1 MRDLLLRG
9 VLGSFVAMG
18 LVAGCG
24 GGGTDTTGTGGG
36 TTTTAPGGGGAGGGA
51 TTSDTTETT
60 TTPTGPSACEVL
72 GLPERAWSEGP
83 YGTLRNETAG
93 DFALELVDGSSWSF
107 KERWSGCESYVFVP
121 DSIKVSGLNNA
132 SIWEKDLLNLIK
144 ASPKNAHYFFV
155 SRAGNDDGAAASTSA
170 MQARVDEVLAGL
182 APEDAEHWKARLHVA
197 AKRAASLDSWLKGAL
212 SGIGRGGFAIDRLQ
226 RIRGVG
232 NLADVKR
239 FKQALNDAGQW
250 PWEQNLAYAAHEVR
264 YFNFEAEREARM
276 EAEQGVTVVPFWDG
290 EVLAEFEEK
299 EIQLPSEAEM
309 AKFDTLEID
318 ITSMCP
324 DTAQIEFGNCGAWDY
339 LAYLF
344 VKDDEGNNVELGR
357 FITSYHRETRWVSD
371 VSPMLV
377 HLKKGGKRTFRWE
390 FAPPWNTQPTATKL
404 SLRLSNKNKGYS
416 PAEATFLYGGGAF
429 NSMYNAANL
438 PVDVPIPAD
447 AKHVE
452 LVAVITGH
460 GAETSQC
467 AEFCNHQHKFTVNG
481 NEHLKAHPEA
491 STQSGCVDQVDHG
504 MVPNQGGTWWF
515 GRGGWCPGQ
524 EVAPWIVDVTAQVT
538 PGETATVEYEGLFKN
553 VTPPD
558 GAGNIVL
565 TSYLVVYR

>member
-1 MRDLLLRG
+1 M
-9 VLGSFVAMG
+9 S

-24 GGGTDTTGTGGG
+24 GGDADTTGGGG
-36 TTTTAPGGGGAGGGA
+36 TTTTTSAPGGGGAGGDTTTGGGGA
-51 TTSDTTETT
+51 TTSETT
-60 TTPTGPSACEVL
+60 TPTPTGPSACEVL
-72 GLPERAWSEGP
+72 ALPERAWSEGP
-83 YGTLRNETAG
+83 YGTLRNEIAE
-93 DFALELVDGSSWSF
+93 DFTLELVDGSQWVF
-107 KERWSGCESYVFVP
+107 KEQWSGCESYVFIP
-121 DSIKVSGLNNA
+121 DTIKVSALNDA
-132 SIWEKDLLNLIK
+132 SIWEKDLLNLLK

-155 SRAGNDDGAAASTSA
+155 SRASNDENAAASTSA
-170 MQARVDEVLAGL
+170 MKTRIDEVLAGL
-182 APEDAEHWKARLHVA
+182 APEDAEHWKTRLHVA
-197 AKRAASLDSWLKGAL
+197 AKRAASLDSWIKGVI

-239 FKQALNDAGQW
+239 YKQALADAMQW

-264 YFNFEAEREARM
+264 YFNFEADREAAM
-276 EAEQGVTVVPFWDG
+276 AAEQDVTVVPFWDG

-299 EIQLPSEAEM
+299 EIDLPSEAEM
-309 AKFDTLEID
+309 AAFDTLEID
-318 ITSMCP
+318 ITSNCP
-324 DTAQIEFGNCGAWDY
+324 EATQIEFGNCGAWDY

-344 VKDDEGNNVELGR
+344 VKDENGNNVELGR
-357 FITSYHRETRWVSD
+357 FITSYHRETRWVVD

-377 HLKKGGKRTFRWE
+377 HLKTGGKRTFRWE

-404 SLRLSNKNKGYS
+404 SLRLSNKAKGYA

-429 NSMYNAANL
+429 NSMYNAPNL
-438 PVDVPIPAD
+438 PKEVPIPAD

-452 LVAVITGH
+452 LVAVVTGH

-481 NEHLKAHPEA
+481 TEHLKAHPEA
-491 STQSGCVDQVDHG
+491 GTQSECVDQIEQG

-524 EVAPWIVDVTAQVT
+524 QVAPWIVDVTAEVT
-538 PGETATVEYEGLFKN
+538 PGATATVEYEGLFKN
-553 VTPPD
+553 LTPPD

-565 TSYLVVYR
+565 TSYLVVYK